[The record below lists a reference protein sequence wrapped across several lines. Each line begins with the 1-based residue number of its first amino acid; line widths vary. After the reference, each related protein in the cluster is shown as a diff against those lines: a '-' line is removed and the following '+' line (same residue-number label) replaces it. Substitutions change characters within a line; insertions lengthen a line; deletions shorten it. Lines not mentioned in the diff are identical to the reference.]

1 MGDHLK
7 YKQVRLNPDV
17 RELLDAYKMDG
28 ESYSIAI
35 GRLFKENEQLK
46 KSQELLMKMAMKTD
60 NSIALPTDWHRIAFV
75 IQMMSCYFD
84 FESDDERIGFFK
96 TILGDSLENNPTKT
110 YYLIEDFINEF
121 PDQEETF
128 APILEWMM
136 ESFEIGEKSEGNDD
150 K

>member
-17 RELLDAYKMDG
+17 RESLDAYKMDG

-46 KSQELLMKMAMKTD
+46 KSQELLMKMVMKTD
-60 NSIALPTDWHRIAFV
+60 DAIALPRDWHRIAFV
-75 IQMMSCYFD
+75 IEMMSAYFD
-84 FESDDERIGFFK
+84 FPSDDAKIEFFK
-96 TILGDSLENNPTKT
+96 TMLGDSLKNNPTMT
-110 YYLIEDFINEF
+110 YNLIEDFIKEF
-121 PDQEETF
+121 PEQEETF
-128 APILEWMM
+128 APILEWMS
-136 ESFEIGEKSEGNDD
+136 ESFEIGEKSEG